1 MSIILIS
8 FLLIPFLTFLGSLP
22 FKNHQ
27 EKIIAGISNSGLFL
41 QSILSL
47 ALFGYWAF
55 TGFGNLEQFVF
66 SIYSHKEFD
75 FGLILYYDKVT
86 AVFSVVASLLMFLVS
101 VFSKTYMHRESGF
114 QRFYNHFLFFNVG
127 LNLLIFSGNF
137 ETFFLGWE
145 IIGITSFLLIAFYR
159 DRYLPI
165 KNGMKVLSFYRIG
178 DAALIGGIWFSH
190 HLFQENVIFSNFINK
205 SLVFNA
211 ATHIHPLQGLMIAML
226 FILAAAVKSAQF
238 PFSTWLPR
246 AFEGPTV
253 SSAIFY
259 GAIAVHVGVF
269 LLLRTYPLWY
279 MLIFPK
285 YAIIAMG
292 LISAILGTLIGMVQ
306 PTAKTQIAYSSI
318 ANIGLIM
325 IEIALGW
332 HVLALVHFAANAF
345 LRTYQLLNS
354 PSAMSYL
361 IHLQFFE
368 YDPGK
373 PKRFAF
379 LPDNMRNALYLL
391 SVKEW
396 DLDKLWYTYLWSPMK
411 KLGKSLHF
419 FRHPALVVVLL
430 LVLLINIAHFFIF
443 PIPEDYTLLFNS
455 GFTSLLAL
463 ITIMVAWTERRSA
476 LRAWYFI
483 GLSQLFFVFS
493 IMQQHTFDIDQ
504 ITLYLSG
511 SVGAF
516 IGGMISLKRI
526 ISKENG
532 INLNEFHGHI
542 YEHPRLA
549 LFFLICALTIIGFPI
564 SPTFLGFDLLFSDIE
579 NNHKLL
585 LLFSSATFIIL
596 EYTAIRIYARIF
608 LGPHHKT
615 YHEVAHRSS

>member
-1 MSIILIS
+1 MSITLIL
-8 FLLIPFLTFLGSLP
+8 FLIIPFLTFLGSLP
-22 FKNHQ
+22 FKNRQ
-27 EKIIAGISNSGLFL
+27 EKIITGISNSGLL
-41 QSILSL
+41 MQSVLSI
-47 ALFGYWAF
+47 ALFGYWIF
-55 TGFGNLEQFVF
+55 TGFETMEQFVF
-66 SIYSHKEFD
+66 SIYSNKEFN
-75 FGLILYYDKVT
+75 FGLTLYYDKLT
-86 AVFSVVASLLMFLVS
+86 AVFSVVSSLLMFLVS

-137 ETFFLGWE
+137 ETLFLGWE
-145 IIGITSFLLIAFYR
+145 VVGITSFLLIAFYR
-159 DRYLPI
+159 DRYLPV
-165 KNGMKVLSFYRIG
+165 KNGMKVLSYYRIG

-190 HLFQENVIFSNFINK
+190 HLFQENVLFSNFVNK
-205 SLVFNA
+205 SLVFDS

-269 LLLRTYPLWY
+269 LLLRTYPLWNG
-279 MLIFPK
+279 LVFPK

-325 IEIALGW
+325 IEIAVGW
-332 HVLALVHFAANAF
+332 HILALVHFVANAF

-361 IHLQFFE
+361 IHRQFFE
-368 YDPGK
+368 YDSNK
-373 PKRFAF
+373 PQRLAF
-379 LPDNMRNALYLL
+379 LPKKLRSALYLL

-396 DLDKLWYTYLWSPMK
+396 DLDKLWYTYLWMPLK

-419 FRHPALVVVLL
+419 FRHPVLVGVLI
-430 LVLLINIAHFFIF
+430 LVLLINVAHYFII
-443 PIPEDYTLLFNS
+443 PIPEDFTLLFTS

-463 ITIMVAWTERRSA
+463 VTIMIAWTERRSA

-483 GLSQLFFVFS
+483 GLSQLFFMFS
-493 IMQQHTFDIDQ
+493 IMQQHTFDISQ
-504 ITLYLSG
+504 VMLYLSG
-511 SVGAF
+511 SAGAF
-516 IGGMISLKRI
+516 IGGILSLKRV

-532 INLNEFHGHI
+532 INSNEFHGHV

-585 LLFSSATFIIL
+585 LLFSSVTFIIL
-596 EYTAIRIYARIF
+596 EYTAIRIYARVF
-608 LGPHHKT
+608 LGPHRKT
-615 YHEVAHRSS
+615 YHEIAHRSS

>member
-1 MSIILIS
+1 MSISLIL
-8 FLLIPFLTFLGSLP
+8 FLIIPFLTFLGSLP
-22 FKNHQ
+22 FKNRQ
-27 EKIIAGISNSGLFL
+27 EKMIGGIANTGLFL
-41 QSILSL
+41 QTILSISL
-47 ALFGYWAF
+47 FAFWALN
-55 TGFGNLEQFVF
+55 GFDNLEQFIF
-66 SIYSHKEFD
+66 SVYRNKEFN
-75 FGLILYYDKVT
+75 FGLTLYYDKLT
-86 AVFSVVASLLMFLVS
+86 AVFSVVSSILMFLVS

-114 QRFYNHFLFFNVG
+114 QRFYNHFLFFNFG

-145 IIGITSFLLIAFYR
+145 IVGITSFLLIAFYR
-159 DRYLPI
+159 DRYLPV
-165 KNGMKVLSFYRIG
+165 KNGMKVLTFYRIG

-190 HLFQENVIFSNFINK
+190 HLFQENVVFSNFINK
-205 SLVFNA
+205 SFVFDA
-211 ATHIHPLQGLMIAML
+211 ATHIHPLQGLMIALL

-238 PFSTWLPR
+238 PFSNWLPR

-269 LLLRTYPLWY
+269 LLLRTYPLWHG
-279 MLIFPK
+279 LIFPK
-285 YAIIAMG
+285 YAIISMG
-292 LISAILGTLIGMVQ
+292 LISALLGTLIGMAQ

-332 HVLALVHFAANAF
+332 HILALIHFATNAC
-345 LRTYQLLNS
+345 LRTYQILTS

-361 IHLQFFE
+361 IHKQVFE
-368 YDPGK
+368 YDPNK
-373 PKRFAF
+373 SQPLRF
-379 LPDNMRNALYLL
+379 LPAKWRNALYIL
-391 SVKEW
+391 SVKEF
-396 DLDKLWYTYLWSPMK
+396 DLDKLWYTYLWRPLK

-419 FRHPALVVVLL
+419 LRHPALVAI
-430 LVLLINIAHFFIF
+430 LILILFVNIAHYFII
-443 PIPEDYTLLFNS
+443 PMPEDFDLLFTS

-463 ITIMVAWTERRSA
+463 LTIMIAWTERRSA

-483 GLSQLFFVFS
+483 GLSQLFFMFS
-493 IMQQHTFDIDQ
+493 IMQQHTFDVSQ
-504 ITLYLSG
+504 VMLYLSG
-511 SVGAF
+511 STGAF
-516 IGGMISLKRI
+516 IGGTLSLKRV

-596 EYTAIRIYARIF
+596 EFTAIRIYARIF
-608 LGPHHKT
+608 LGPHRKT

>member
-1 MSIILIS
+1 MSISLIL
-8 FLLIPFLTFLGSLP
+8 FLILPFLTFLGSLT
-22 FKNHQ
+22 FKNRQ
-27 EKIIAGISNSGLFL
+27 EKIIGGISNTGLFL
-41 QSILSL
+41 QTILSISL
-47 ALFGYWAF
+47 CTFWAINGFESLELFI
-55 TGFGNLEQFVF
+55 F
-66 SIYSHKEFD
+66 SVYRNKEFH
-75 FGLILYYDKVT
+75 FGLTLYYDKLT
-86 AVFSVVASLLMFLVS
+86 AIFSTVSSILMFLVS
-101 VFSKTYMHRESGF
+101 VFSKSYMHRESGF
-114 QRFYNHFLFFNVG
+114 QRFYSHFLFFNFG

-145 IIGITSFLLIAFYR
+145 IVGITSFLLIAFYR
-159 DRYLPI
+159 DRYLPV
-165 KNGMKVLSFYRIG
+165 KNGMKVLTFYRIG

-190 HLFQENVIFSNFINK
+190 HLFQENVVFSNFINK
-205 SLVFNA
+205 SFVFDA
-211 ATHIHPLQGLMIAML
+211 ATHIHPLQGLMIALL

-269 LLLRTYPLWY
+269 LLMRTYPLWHG
-279 MLIFPK
+279 LVFPK

-292 LISAILGTLIGMVQ
+292 LISALLGTLIGMAQ

-325 IEIALGW
+325 VEVALGW
-332 HVLALVHFAANAF
+332 HILALIHFATNAF
-345 LRTYQLLNS
+345 LRTYQILTS

-361 IHLQFFE
+361 IHQQIFE
-368 YDPGK
+368 YDPNK
-373 PKRFAF
+373 SQPLRF
-379 LPDNMRNALYLL
+379 LPKKWRNALYVL
-391 SVKEW
+391 SIKEF
-396 DLDKLWYTYLWSPMK
+396 DLDKLWYTYLWRPLK
-411 KLGKSLHF
+411 RLGKSLHF
-419 FRHPALVVVLL
+419 LRHPALTAVLI
-430 LVLLINIAHFFIF
+430 LVLAVNIAHYFI
-443 PIPEDYTLLFNS
+443 IPLPVDFNLLFTS
-455 GFTSLLAL
+455 RFTSLLAL
-463 ITIMVAWTERRSA
+463 LTIMIGWTERRSA

-483 GLSQLFFVFS
+483 GLSQLFFMFS
-493 IMQQHTFDIDQ
+493 IMQQHTFDTNQ
-504 ITLYLSG
+504 VMLYLSG

-516 IGGMISLKRI
+516 IGGTLSLKRV

-585 LLFSSATFIIL
+585 LLFSSATFIML
-596 EYTAIRIYARIF
+596 EFTAIRIYARIF
-608 LGPHHKT
+608 LGPHRKT